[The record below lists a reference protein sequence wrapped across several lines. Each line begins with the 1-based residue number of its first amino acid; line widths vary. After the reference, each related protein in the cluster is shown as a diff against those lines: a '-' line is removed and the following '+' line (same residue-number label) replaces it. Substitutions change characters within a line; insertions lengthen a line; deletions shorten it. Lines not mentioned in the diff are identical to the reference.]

1 MHNLILN
8 KIKLNDNID
17 DHFEDLQK
25 RHHNIFDDSE
35 ITKDKGFYDINNEKS
50 LENRNRDLD
59 KKLVTLYRLH
69 NSKFHQKRE
78 NKLKDV
84 NLNLLLNLN
93 QKSDIKKIGTTSNNF
108 IIKLRQKMA
117 FKYRFMNESKNKSI
131 SPERKKILKFKKQD
145 EKMIKILKI
154 SKSIPD
160 VLYNQIKEM
169 KSEKNNI
176 NYNEN
181 IQKINASE
189 IKNSFKLSR
198 YSGNIYDY
206 YKSDIPFYLKRNF
219 FGKDSIVNIDTNKK
233 NKLYNF
239 KTEDKYMSNFIK
251 KSKIYKI
258 KTKANKSEN
267 SNKNYKK
274 IITKKVI
281 TEHKKSSGYIN
292 LSSLLS

>member
-35 ITKDKGFYDINNEKS
+35 ITKDKGFDDINNEKS

-93 QKSDIKKIGTTSNNF
+93 KKSDIKKIGTTSNNF

-181 IQKINASE
+181 IQKINARE

>member
-35 ITKDKGFYDINNEKS
+35 ITKDKGFDDINNEKS

-93 QKSDIKKIGTTSNNF
+93 KKSDIKKIGTTSNNF

-154 SKSIPD
+154 SKSFKK
-160 VLYNQIKEM
+160 L
-169 KSEKNNI
+169 
-176 NYNEN
+176 
-181 IQKINASE
+181 IQTKLKI
-189 IKNSFKLSR
+189 
-198 YSGNIYDY
+198 
-206 YKSDIPFYLKRNF
+206 
-219 FGKDSIVNIDTNKK
+219 
-233 NKLYNF
+233 
-239 KTEDKYMSNFIK
+239 
-251 KSKIYKI
+251 
-258 KTKANKSEN
+258 
-267 SNKNYKK
+267 
-274 IITKKVI
+274 
-281 TEHKKSSGYIN
+281 
-292 LSSLLS
+292 LLN

>member
-35 ITKDKGFYDINNEKS
+35 ITKDKGFDDINNEKS

-93 QKSDIKKIGTTSNNF
+93 KKSDIKKIGTTSNNF

-160 VLYNQIKEM
+160 VLYNQINEM
-169 KSEKNNI
+169 NSEKNNI
-176 NYNEN
+176 NNNEN
-181 IQKINASE
+181 IQKINPNE

-258 KTKANKSEN
+258 KTKGNKSEN

>member
-35 ITKDKGFYDINNEKS
+35 ITKDKGFDDINNEKS

-93 QKSDIKKIGTTSNNF
+93 KKSDIKKIGTTSNNF

-160 VLYNQIKEM
+160 VLYNQINEM
-169 KSEKNNI
+169 NSEKNNI
-176 NYNEN
+176 NNNEN
-181 IQKINASE
+181 IQKINPNE

>member
-35 ITKDKGFYDINNEKS
+35 ITKDKGFDDINNEKS

-93 QKSDIKKIGTTSNNF
+93 KKSDIKKIGTTSNNF

-160 VLYNQIKEM
+160 VLYNQINEM
-169 KSEKNNI
+169 NCEKNNI
-176 NYNEN
+176 NNNEN
-181 IQKINASE
+181 IQKINPNE